1 MMEIHWKACKGTS
14 LKTSPTHE
22 SHGHYLI
29 DMLFDITGQY
39 YTIHRPHMI
48 EAITVIGCIKD
59 WQIGE
64 KGRIILP
71 LFSIDQMS
79 DMCS

>member
-39 YTIHRPHMI
+39 YTIHRPNMI
-48 EAITVIGCIKD
+48 EAITVIGCI
-59 WQIGE
+59 
-64 KGRIILP
+64 
-71 LFSIDQMS
+71 
-79 DMCS
+79 